1 MYAYPTGI
9 LPPNSPEEK
18 IYQVGSPTFGYAVLL
33 PLVAACRLLQN
44 MEWGVRGKDGG
55 RHNLKMPAYPMQGY
69 TSVHQVVASS
79 LAGLGDML
87 ATNAYWF
94 VPYDQVC
101 EQVHTVSDMLRF
113 FGETTQFTALQP

>member
-1 MYAYPTGI
+1 M
-9 LPPNSPEEK
+9 
-18 IYQVGSPTFGYAVLL
+18 LL

-44 MEWGVRGKDGG
+44 MEGGVRGKDGG

-101 EQVHTVSDMLRF
+101 KQVHTVSDVLRF
-113 FGETTQFTALQP
+113 FGETDTIYGASAVQFLRLKHRKNFTSCMTTIVAVNN